1 MKNEE
6 VNSTHP
12 HESGRTLRGVAEN
25 KSEPDNSSN
34 GSQVIQQNASMNAID
49 VGGSWCLTDGN
60 ITEPIPGEIVQEIM
74 ARVNSDVQVGMSMAV
89 DFFSKAWS
97 MGQSFGSIATFD
109 QFQNVVDDG
118 TKKLAIKGDEMAEK
132 AQAVHAE
139 MLQALEQAHKQ
150 GHQESEDYLSEVL
163 SQFESVMK
171 AAANPNNTESLPF
184 VTAQVMV
191 EKLTEAFADFEEMR
205 KEDVSKMNET
215 LSKSLQSFQEAHS
228 NFVAAFDKA
237 NEAKDEALW
246 KALGLK
252 DKLDDAEDK
261 STAKGVK
268 FEDDVSEQLTALAG
282 HFGDD
287 FEDVGNKT
295 DGIGNSKVGDHL
307 STIMH
312 GKKPV
317 GKIVFEDKAGQ
328 TQIGGASGL
337 VSQLNQSMAHY
348 GADAAIGIVNSKRAP
363 ARLKNSGYLRTSSN
377 THLVCVDWEE
387 GDFTIL
393 DILYPIVRE
402 IVTIQSAKSTGE
414 DSSAVS
420 NAVVEICEEAL
431 SDLKEFNKLK
441 LNLRNS
447 VAAGALNTASALEV
461 AQNKLQAT
469 FQRLVSLHRE
479 DPE

>member
-1 MKNEE
+1 MKKEK

-25 KSEPDNSSN
+25 KSEPDNSTN

-139 MLQALEQAHKQ
+139 MLLALEQAHKK

-205 KEDVSKMNET
+205 KEDVSNMNET

-252 DKLDDAEDK
+252 DKLDDATLE
-261 STAKGVK
+261 
-268 FEDDVSEQLTALAG
+268 
-282 HFGDD
+282 
-287 FEDVGNKT
+287 
-295 DGIGNSKVGDHL
+295 
-307 STIMH
+307 
-312 GKKPV
+312 
-317 GKIVFEDKAGQ
+317 
-328 TQIGGASGL
+328 
-337 VSQLNQSMAHY
+337 Y
-348 GADAAIGIVNSKRAP
+348 
-363 ARLKNSGYLRTSSN
+363 RLKIRK
-377 THLVCVDWEE
+377 
-387 GDFTIL
+387 I
-393 DILYPIVRE
+393 
-402 IVTIQSAKSTGE
+402 
-414 DSSAVS
+414 
-420 NAVVEICEEAL
+420 
-431 SDLKEFNKLK
+431 LKE
-441 LNLRNS
+441 
-447 VAAGALNTASALEV
+447 
-461 AQNKLQAT
+461 
-469 FQRLVSLHRE
+469 
-479 DPE
+479 D